1 MEIRLKGKNMEVP
14 SAIKDYALK
23 KIGRLEKFL
32 NGQIHLTEVEFSGTN
47 NPSVAASKTVEVTLH
62 TKGALF
68 RAKESSFNMQA
79 SIDLVVDKLEKQIK
93 KFKDKHYASLYAHKT
108 HSEKTTSKKETST
121 ESQLPIV
128 KVKKLALKPMSV
140 AEAAEQMELL
150 GHTFFIFNNQDTDAV
165 NVLYKRTDNNY
176 GLIEL

>member
-1 MEIRLKGKNMEVP
+1 MEVP
-14 SAIKDYALK
+14 SAVKDYALK
-23 KIGRLEKFL
+23 KLKRLEKFL

-62 TKGALF
+62 TKGTLF

-93 KFKDKHYASLYAHKT
+93 KFKDKHYASLYAHKAR
-108 HSEKTTSKKETST
+108 SEKAAATAKEAAT
-121 ESQLPIV
+121 EPQPTVV

-140 AEAAEQMELL
+140 NEAAEQMELL
-150 GHTFFIFNNQDTDAV
+150 GHTFFIFNNEATEAI
-165 NVLYKRTDNNY
+165 NVLYKRADNNY
-176 GLIEL
+176 GLIELY

>member
-1 MEIRLKGKNMEVP
+1 MEVP
-14 SAIKDYALK
+14 SAVKDYALK
-23 KIGRLEKFL
+23 KLARLEKFL

-62 TKGALF
+62 TKGTLF

-93 KFKDKHYASLYAHKT
+93 KFKDKHYASLYTHKT
-108 HSEKTTSKKETST
+108 REKPTQKQALAEPQPTV
-121 ESQLPIV
+121 V

-140 AEAAEQMELL
+140 TEAAEQMELL
-150 GHTFFIFNNQDTDAV
+150 GHTFFIFNNEATEAI
-165 NVLYKRTDNNY
+165 NVLYKRADNNY
-176 GLIEL
+176 GLIELY